1 MAADSQ
7 QMSLADLAEKAGV
20 PGRTIRFYI
29 ARGLLPG
36 PLKAGRDAAY
46 GAAHL
51 ARLREISRLQREGLT
66 LAEIAGQTGASA
78 GRDGGPAPVACWQYQ
93 VAEDVVVTVR
103 GDINPWR
110 MKQIRNQIARLA
122 AALREPEQ
130 N

>member
-7 QMSLADLAEKAGV
+7 QMSLADLAEQA
-20 PGRTIRFYI
+20 FYI

-51 ARLREISRLQREGLT
+51 ARLREIARLQSEGLT
-66 LAEIAGQTGASA
+66 LAEIAGQAGASE
-78 GRDGGPAPVACWQYQ
+78 RGPVGLVPSPCYQYQ
-93 VAEDVVVTVR
+93 VTEEVVVTVR
-103 GDINPWR
+103 ADVSPWR
-110 MKQIRNQIARLA
+110 MKQIRNQVAQMA
-122 AALREPEQ
+122 AALREPGR